1 MKWTKGEPPKTFTQT
16 PVRIQFADANTN
28 GKQTDSFVWLAR
40 ENAWASTSD
49 GGRLLPICRR
59 WVQNPSLA
67 QMMRGLLNHSSVN

>member
-16 PVRIQFADANTN
+16 PVRIQFAYANTN

-49 GGRLLPICRR
+49 GEGYCLYVEDGYKI
-59 WVQNPSLA
+59 LA
-67 QMMRGLLNHSSVN
+67 WHR